1 MHIYKQLKE
10 MYGDQK
16 DWWPGETA
24 FHIAIGAILTQNT
37 TWTSAY
43 KALQNLI
50 AEGLDT
56 PQALYHAN
64 IENIKPLI
72 KPAGFMNQKA
82 RYLKNLASFTCEQLA
97 CCIRNLRKHPQPRET
112 LLSIKGIGK
121 ETADSILL
129 YALNMPFFV
138 VDAYTRRIF
147 SRLGIIYKKTP
158 YDEIAHMF
166 TSNIPQDVELYKEYH
181 ALIVEHAKQRCKK
194 KSPLCEGCLLKDLCP
209 LQTTEGHRKQNI

>member
-10 MYGDQK
+10 MYGNQQN
-16 DWWPGETA
+16 WWPGETA
-24 FHIAIGAILTQNT
+24 FHIAIGAILTQNIS
-37 TWTSAY
+37 WTSAY
-43 KALQNLI
+43 KAVKNLI
-50 AEGLDT
+50 SQKLDT
-56 PQALYHAN
+56 PQALYSAN
-64 IENIKPLI
+64 IENIKSLV

-82 RYLKNLASFTCEQLA
+82 RYLKNLATFTCEHLE
-97 CCIRNLRKHPQPRET
+97 CCIEHLKKHHQPREA

-147 SRLGIIYKKTP
+147 SRLGIIHEKTP

-194 KSPLCEGCLLKDLCP
+194 KSPLCEGCLLKDLCL
-209 LQTTEGHRKQNI
+209 LQKTEDPGK